1 MNKINES
8 QNSLPKF
15 PMMVNDFQLLELLS
29 QTSWYLQEDISE
41 IWDFYKKETR
51 EVSKHH
57 FDSLLINIDTHMKRK
72 ILKGIN
78 TLSQYTSKSKE
89 EIMDILGIDSQK
101 LNNQMLQDGEIM
113 LSVLDAIHQDFI
125 QLYRDIARF
134 YFENKYYWVSYQYIF
149 PHLTQEEK
157 EEYIK
162 YYEDNREKIDQ
173 EKRNAGYISADTSD
187 FFKRYN
193 QIREIFANRIDS
205 ILEAYHNQDI
215 FVFNY
220 IIDEIIKCD
229 IGEMSLYDIK
239 DVKWIS
245 HLWSIIWWFLQ
256 KYEESQLDLKKFRIS
271 QIKNLT

>member
-1 MNKINES
+1 
-8 QNSLPKF
+8 
-15 PMMVNDFQLLELLS
+15 
-29 QTSWYLQEDISE
+29 
-41 IWDFYKKETR
+41 
-51 EVSKHH
+51 
-57 FDSLLINIDTHMKRK
+57 
-72 ILKGIN
+72 
-78 TLSQYTSKSKE
+78 
-89 EIMDILGIDSQK
+89 
-101 LNNQMLQDGEIM
+101 M

-149 PHLTQEEK
+149 PHLTQEEI

-256 KYEESQLDLKKFRIS
+256 
-271 QIKNLT
+271 